1 MTKKKIMVLV
11 VAYNAERTITNL
23 LDRIPK
29 EIWEKAEE
37 IVVSDDSSQDKTTEV
52 ALNYKKKNKKKNLT
66 VIRQEKNRGYGG
78 NQKWGYAHA
87 IEKGYDIVV
96 MLHGDVQYSPEDMPR
111 LLRPLEEGERTAMVF
126 GSRMAGHPLRG
137 GMPFYK
143 YLGNIFLT
151 TVENIVLRQRLSEFH
166 SGYRLYSVN
175 ALKKIPFTLCSNDF
189 HFDSEIIVQ
198 LIISKQRIVELP
210 IDTHYGDEKCYVNV
224 ISYGLNVLNT
234 MSKYL
239 LSKWNLKKFRQFDK
253 GNFNLSDR

>member
-1 MTKKKIMVLV
+1 
-11 VAYNAERTITNL
+11 
-23 LDRIPK
+23 
-29 EIWEKAEE
+29 
-37 IVVSDDSSQDKTTEV
+37 
-52 ALNYKKKNKKKNLT
+52 
-66 VIRQEKNRGYGG
+66 
-78 NQKWGYAHA
+78 
-87 IEKGYDIVV
+87 
-96 MLHGDVQYSPEDMPR
+96 
-111 LLRPLEEGERTAMVF
+111 
-126 GSRMAGHPLRG
+126 
-137 GMPFYK
+137 MPFYK